1 MSNIQFST
9 TSERVRYVIE
19 DGAVLTSRDVVV
31 LIDGTSVGSNIAMP
45 AAATGMGR
53 IFSFRSVASSSIIER
68 AGSDTIQQSSGSATS
83 VTLSASGEFILL
95 KPFGSKWVELW
106 RNT

>member
-31 LIDGTSVGSNIAMP
+31 LIDGSSLGSNVAMP
-45 AAATGMGR
+45 AASSGMGR
-53 IFSFRSVASSSIIER
+53 IFSFRSVASSSVIER
-68 AGSDTIQQSSGSATS
+68 AGSDTIVQSSGAATS
-83 VTLSASGEFILL
+83 VTLSATGEFVLL
-95 KPFGSKWVELW
+95 KPFGTKWVELW